1 MKSKAILGSLSAML
15 AFSCA
20 TATNPAADYNVKVIL
35 TPDEDGMQ
43 LYMTDYDSGAKID
56 SAIVEN
62 GTATMSGNIEKP
74 VYARLLLDG
83 ERIGDFFLAATDITV
98 DPVNRKIDSEGKL
111 NNDLKSFNDR
121 LSGLIAAYRALPADS
136 TADTQRA
143 AIESKFNAVTDSV
156 LTANA
161 DNALGLLMLT
171 QQLQGLD
178 LDEFDK
184 TLAKYPVFK
193 DSKRLASIRK
203 NLVTK
208 QETSAGHQY
217 KDFAITNDGVTQ
229 RLSDYVGN
237 GHYTLVDFWASWCGP
252 CIRETKVI
260 KEIYN
265 KYQGKGLEVLG
276 VAVWDEPAN
285 TLRAIEEHQL
295 PWKQIINA
303 QTVPTDLYGIS
314 GIPCIILIDPNGKIV
329 SRDKQDE
336 ELIADVEAAMEAFAA
351 SNRAATETKSD
362 AKAE

>member
-1 MKSKAILGSLSAML
+1 MKSKAILGSLAAML
-15 AFSCA
+15 AISCA
-20 TATNPAADYNVKVIL
+20 TATTPSADYNVKVIL

-43 LYMTDYDSGAKID
+43 LYMTDYDSGTKID

-62 GTATMSGNIEKP
+62 GTAIMSGKLEKP

-83 ERIGDFFLAATDITV
+83 ERMGDFFLEATDITV
-98 DPVNRKIDSEGKL
+98 DPVNRKLESEGKL
-111 NNDLKSFNDR
+111 NNDLNSFNAR
-121 LSGLIAAYRALPADS
+121 LSGLITAYRALPTDS
-136 TADTQRA
+136 TADAERA
-143 AIESKFNAVTDSV
+143 AIESKFEAVTDSV

-171 QQLQGLD
+171 QQLQGME
-178 LDEFDK
+178 LDEFDN
-184 TLAKYPVFK
+184 TLAKYPAFK
-193 DSKRLASIRK
+193 DSKRLASMRK
-203 NLVTK
+203 SLVTK
-208 QETSAGHQY
+208 QETSVGHQY

-260 KEIYN
+260 KELYN

-336 ELIADVEAAMEAFAA
+336 ELIADVDAAMEAFAA
-351 SNRAATETKSD
+351 SKGVATETKSD